1 MLRSSESGECAA
13 PTNSMAEIL
22 KVENSN
28 LERVLGLASRFIL
41 DGKVLALPTDTFY
54 GLGAD
59 AFNLSAVN
67 QIFRIKGR
75 SSDRPLP
82 LLVASLDQAAD
93 LASDPPRLFFT
104 LAEKFWPGPLT
115 LVVQASQ
122 QIPLKVTANTGKVGL
137 RWPRAPLAV
146 ALIAAVGRPLTGT
159 SANLSE
165 HPACSTAEQV
175 DKQIGGTLPLIL
187 DAGTTAG
194 DRPSTVIEL
203 AGERGRVI
211 RPGAIQES
219 ELKGYLS

>member
-1 MLRSSESGECAA
+1 
-13 PTNSMAEIL
+13 MAEVL
-22 KVENSN
+22 KVDNSN
-28 LERVLGLASRFIL
+28 LERALERASEFIL
-41 DGKVLALPTDTFY
+41 DGKVLAVPTDTFY

-59 AFNLSAVN
+59 PFNLSAVS
-67 QIFRIKGR
+67 QIFRIKRR

-82 LLVASLDQAAD
+82 LLVGSLDQAAD

-115 LVVQASQ
+115 LVVQASR

-165 HPACSTAEQV
+165 HPACSTAAEV
-175 DKQIGGTLPLIL
+175 DKQLGSTLPLIL
-187 DAGTTAG
+187 DGGKTAGRQPSTVVELAG
-194 DRPSTVIEL
+194 DRARI
-203 AGERGRVI
+203 I
-211 RPGAIQES
+211 RPGVIREP
-219 ELKGYLS
+219 ELKKYLS